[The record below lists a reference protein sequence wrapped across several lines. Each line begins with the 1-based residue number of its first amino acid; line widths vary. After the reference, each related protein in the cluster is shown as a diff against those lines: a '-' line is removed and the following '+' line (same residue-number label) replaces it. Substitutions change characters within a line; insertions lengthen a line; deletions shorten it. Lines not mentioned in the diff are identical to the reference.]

1 MKKLIIVLFIVV
13 MIMGCAKE
21 QATTKFAKIT
31 FNVDQS
37 QLAEEYICPD
47 VGISFHP
54 PKNWEQISSELLIS
68 VKDNLVTSK
77 DTSNINIIPLNVF
90 MDMEKSFTCF
100 LSTFNNELPVS
111 DTGENYLNEFRL
123 INQDLKFN
131 EGSFAHNKLDFHQL
145 TFTKNNLVTIKLI
158 AIINDQK
165 IFMIDYVV
173 PSKYYEEELRA
184 IESSIGSIKKQK
196 NEIGSTDS

>member
-1 MKKLIIVLFIVV
+1 MNKLIIVLFIVI

-37 QLAEEYICPD
+37 QLAEEYFCPD

-54 PKNWEQISSELLIS
+54 PKNWKQISLELLNS

-90 MDMEKSFTCF
+90 MNMEKSFTCF
-100 LSTFNNELPVS
+100 LSTFDNELLARE
-111 DTGENYLNEFRL
+111 TIGNYINEFKMNSPDMKL
-123 INQDLKFN
+123 N
-131 EGSFAHNKLDFHQL
+131 EGSFSHNSLDFHQFI
-145 TFTKNNLVTIKLI
+145 FTKDDIITIKLI
-158 AIINDQK
+158 AAKNEHEV
-165 IFMIDYVV
+165 FMIDYIL
-173 PSKYYEEELRA
+173 PTRYYEKEIRA
-184 IESSIGSIKKQK
+184 IESSIGTIKKQK
-196 NEIGSTDS
+196 EEIG